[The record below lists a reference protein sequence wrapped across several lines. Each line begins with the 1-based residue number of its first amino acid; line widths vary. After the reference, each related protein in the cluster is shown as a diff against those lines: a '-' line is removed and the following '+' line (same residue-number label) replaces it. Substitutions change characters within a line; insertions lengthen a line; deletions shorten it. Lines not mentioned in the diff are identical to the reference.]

1 MLAKTFFVPL
11 DKVKVFVEVKS
22 IPILKLILL
31 MMKLKDKNNNIVLT
45 TEIKKYFFKISL
57 FIYSLFINLISVR

>member
-1 MLAKTFFVPL
+1 LAKTFFVPL
-11 DKVKVFVEVKS
+11 DKVKVLVDVKS
-22 IPILKLILL
+22 IPILKLTLL

>member
-1 MLAKTFFVPL
+1 LAKTFFVPL
-11 DKVKVFVEVKS
+11 DKVKVLVDVKS
-22 IPILKLILL
+22 IPILKLTLL

-45 TEIKKYFFKISL
+45 TEIKKYFFKINL

>member
-31 MMKLKDKNNNIVLT
+31 IIKLKDKNIKIVHT
-45 TEIKKYFFKISL
+45 TEIKKYFLIIKL
-57 FIYSLFINLISVR
+57 FIIPYS

>member
-31 MMKLKDKNNNIVLT
+31 IMKLKDKNIKIVHIK
-45 TEIKKYFFKISL
+45 EIKKYF
-57 FIYSLFINLISVR
+57 

>member
-1 MLAKTFFVPL
+1 IFNGSSMLAKTFFVPL

-31 MMKLKDKNNNIVLT
+31 IIKLKDKNIRIVHT
-45 TEIKKYFFKISL
+45 TEIKKYFLTIKL
-57 FIYSLFINLISVR
+57 FIIPCS

>member
-1 MLAKTFFVPL
+1 MLARTFFVPL
-11 DKVKVFVEVKS
+11 DKVKVLVDVKS
-22 IPILKLILL
+22 IPILKLTLL

-45 TEIKKYFFKISL
+45 TEIKKYLFKIIL